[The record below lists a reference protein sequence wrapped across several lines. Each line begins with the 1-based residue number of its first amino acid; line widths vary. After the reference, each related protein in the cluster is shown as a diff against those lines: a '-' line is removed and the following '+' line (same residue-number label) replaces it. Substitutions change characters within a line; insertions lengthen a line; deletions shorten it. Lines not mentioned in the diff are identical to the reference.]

1 MKKCF
6 FSILSVFFLLNNA
19 VFAKIF
25 FDKLDLNQN
34 DELLYTVTNEA
45 TGISKYNALFKVK
58 VKSEDEPLFYPE
70 KKYPPKHIM
79 PLSYKIFG
87 LLGNKA

>member
-58 VKSEDEPLFYPE
+58 VKSETTDFYPE
-70 KKYPPKHIM
+70 CVSFFPEQVELI
-79 PLSYKIFG
+79 
-87 LLGNKA
+87 NN